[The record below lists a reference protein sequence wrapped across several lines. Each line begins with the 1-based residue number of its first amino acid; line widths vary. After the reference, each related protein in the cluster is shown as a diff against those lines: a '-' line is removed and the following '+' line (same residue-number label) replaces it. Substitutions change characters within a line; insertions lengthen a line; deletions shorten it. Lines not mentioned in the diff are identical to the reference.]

1 MRRFY
6 RYYSGRLGTAL
17 LLLRL
22 MVGIAFIF
30 HGWPKIQNPAAFAGM
45 MHLPLWL
52 GTLAAWV
59 EVAGGALLL
68 LGLFTPLAALLLA
81 AQMIATFPT
90 YHIPQRVPFINPSG
104 PNYELSLV
112 YLVVAIVY
120 LLVGPGAFSVDAHLF
135 GREQAQ
141 SREQGYQRRRG
152 LA

>member
-1 MRRFY
+1 MRSFY

-81 AQMIATFPT
+81 AQMIGTFPT
-90 YHIPQRVPFINPSG
+90 YHIPQRVPFINPAG
-104 PNYELSLV
+104 PNYELALV
-112 YLVVAIVY
+112 YLVIAILY
-120 LLVGPGAFSVDAHLF
+120 LLVGPGAFSADAYLF
-135 GREQAQ
+135 GRESAETQE
-141 SREQGYQRRRG
+141 RGYERRRG